1 MIPHEYIEELTR
13 RTDIVD
19 LVGSYV
25 QLKRKGRLY
34 GGLCPFHSEKTP
46 SFYVYP
52 DTQSFYCFGCGA
64 GGDAITFAKK
74 INSISYGEAVK
85 LLAGRAGMP
94 EPQEDDKT
102 GRMRSR
108 ILSMNKEA
116 ARFFHACLNSTVE
129 EAYWRRRGLD
139 DKTIVRFGLGYAPN
153 DGQALYQFLRDKGYN
168 QQELDASGLFK
179 RSQSG
184 RIYCLFWKRVM
195 TPIFDLRGNIIA
207 FGGRVLDDSKPKYV
221 NSPETLVYHK
231 SETVF
236 ALQIAKKSASRRF
249 VLCEGYMDVISMQQA
264 GIDTAVCAC
273 GTALTPEQVRLISEY
288 AEEVILS
295 YDSDEAG
302 QKATLRSLEL
312 FRNSPVRVGVLQ
324 IPGAK
329 DPDEYIKKYGAER
342 FQALLDGVGN
352 ALDFRLKRLR
362 DQYDLKQ
369 DAQRLEYV
377 REAVDMLAER
387 SNPTEQEVYAGRLA
401 EETNISKT
409 AIMTQLAAAVKKA
422 GNKRRRDQNRARLHS
437 GEMNR
442 ISVPYSAG
450 GSQALG
456 VASAKIEGRLRTPEY
471 VAAAVSAC
479 LAGREGR
486 AYDRDLLKN
495 AFSRSGFTSGYLDGK
510 IDGTMF
516 GVRSEADAELTK
528 KTLPALRELYRRER
542 SRVPVRMKLEIEGG
556 GEKLTVTDDEGNRAF
571 AYGDAEPQPARTDP
585 TESLQRS
592 LSKTGGTPFAVEKID
607 VEMDG
612 GPWFVPGSAVNE
624 LRRTALE
631 GLQQKR
637 EVLHPWPVNDV
648 TLPPLPLRTLPPHRT
663 LRARFEH
670 WDQVPER
677 ALSGIEYL
685 ILPIAQAD
693 RVPREWRSKTI
704 LELPRVMFGALEADT
719 ARRIAATQD
728 AGFAGYEAGN
738 IAHLRLCRGLP
749 LSGGFGL
756 NVTNDLSAQ
765 FYADHGLDSILI
777 LPEVK
782 DSDISTIAP
791 TKNGKPVPTGVLIYG
806 HMPLMVTRAC
816 PLQNIHDCT
825 HCDKTGVLTD
835 RKAKKFPVRC
845 GMGVRTIYNPVPIY
859 MGDKPGALTVDYGV
873 AYFTLETREEAA
885 AILDAIRQHAPFEGD
900 FTRGLYF
907 KGTN

>member
-1 MIPHEYIEELTR
+1 MIPHEYIEELNR
-13 RTDIVD
+13 RTDIVE

-64 GGDAITFAKK
+64 GGDAINFAKK
-74 INSISYGEAVK
+74 INSIDYGEAVK
-85 LLAGRAGMP
+85 MLAARAGMP

-129 EAYWRRRGLD
+129 EARQARAYWRRRGLD

-207 FGGRVLDDSKPKYV
+207 FGGRVLDGSKPKYV

-236 ALQIAKKSASRRF
+236 ALQIAKKSASRRY

-288 AEEVILS
+288 ADEVILS

-342 FQALLDGVGN
+342 FRALLDGVGN

-401 EETNISKT
+401 EETNISKN
-409 AIMTQLAAAVKKA
+409 AIMTQLATAVKKA
-422 GNKRRRDQNRARLHS
+422 GSKRRREQNRARLQS
-437 GEMNR
+437 GEMNQ
-442 ISVPYSAG
+442 INVPYSAG

-456 VASAKIEGRLRTPEY
+456 VASAEQRILAALLREPSYLKQVQSQLSPDKFVLPQQKELYQAMLTCQEQGIEISLSTLRPFVQSEETLNELSRLAAQYSDVNCTP
-471 VAAAVSAC
+471 
-479 LAGREGR
+479 
-486 AYDRDLLKN
+486 DDLRL
-495 AFSRSGFTSGYLDGK
+495 YLDR
-510 IDGTMF
+510 IAQGTPIASKAANMSNEDLE
-516 GVRSEADAELTK
+516 RYLQSMREK
-528 KTLPALRELYRRER
+528 KQGNLPA
-542 SRVPVRMKLEIEGG
+542 
-556 GEKLTVTDDEGNRAF
+556 DE
-571 AYGDAEPQPARTDP
+571 
-585 TESLQRS
+585 
-592 LSKTGGTPFAVEKID
+592 
-607 VEMDG
+607 
-612 GPWFVPGSAVNE
+612 
-624 LRRTALE
+624 
-631 GLQQKR
+631 
-637 EVLHPWPVNDV
+637 
-648 TLPPLPLRTLPPHRT
+648 
-663 LRARFEH
+663 
-670 WDQVPER
+670 
-677 ALSGIEYL
+677 
-685 ILPIAQAD
+685 
-693 RVPREWRSKTI
+693 
-704 LELPRVMFGALEADT
+704 
-719 ARRIAATQD
+719 
-728 AGFAGYEAGN
+728 
-738 IAHLRLCRGLP
+738 
-749 LSGGFGL
+749 
-756 NVTNDLSAQ
+756 
-765 FYADHGLDSILI
+765 
-777 LPEVK
+777 
-782 DSDISTIAP
+782 
-791 TKNGKPVPTGVLIYG
+791 
-806 HMPLMVTRAC
+806 
-816 PLQNIHDCT
+816 
-825 HCDKTGVLTD
+825 
-835 RKAKKFPVRC
+835 
-845 GMGVRTIYNPVPIY
+845 
-859 MGDKPGALTVDYGV
+859 
-873 AYFTLETREEAA
+873 
-885 AILDAIRQHAPFEGD
+885 
-900 FTRGLYF
+900 
-907 KGTN
+907 